1 MNRILKTMLA
11 LYVGK
16 RLYNRLNPASRPA
29 GTAAPAS
36 GAITSDHYKPG
47 TRYGKDSDLLWERGK
62 LDPRYKV
69 RYQSDWVNRNGEPV
83 FYRRG
88 EEPWIVSPDLHS
100 GRPGCFRSNPGGLQ
114 IDPVTGQ
121 VDINHSDTGIRYE
134 VEFAPCGRKGV
145 ARTTLVMGGIGYE
158 GTLSSLSGD
167 QPLVARPHYFG
178 HDPELEVPSYRV
190 PAGRYGY
197 IPDQVK
203 PTADLKGLAIDEGT
217 GEIDLRKTVLGGALG
232 YREGGR
238 LPENGASKDFR
249 VYYQAEGSPGREAL
263 NYTSLRIH
271 FYDTE
276 ADIPEDLLVRIRQQR
291 NSIFQRGIGLPL
303 VLGLPYAWTSDGP
316 WDVLATLAATLTGL
330 FLLNIRESNHPM
342 RPPEHVVTG

>member
-1 MNRILKTMLA
+1 MNRILKAMLA

-16 RLYNRLNPASRPA
+16 RLYNRYAGNSRAA
-29 GTAAPAS
+29 GTD
-36 GAITSDHYKPG
+36 TRKPG
-47 TRYGKDSDLLWERGK
+47 EKTYDNGKPDTHYGKDSDLLWERGK

-69 RYQSDWVNRNGEPV
+69 SYESDWVNRNGEPV

-88 EEPWIVSPDLHS
+88 EEPWIVSPELHS

-114 IDPVTGQ
+114 IDPATGKID
-121 VDINHSDTGIRYE
+121 VNHSDTGIRYE

-145 ARTTLVMGGIGYE
+145 ARTVVVMGGIGYE

-167 QPLVARPHYFG
+167 QPLMARPHYYG

-190 PAGRYGY
+190 PSGRYGY
-197 IPDQVK
+197 IPDPVK
-203 PTADLKGLAIDEGT
+203 PTADLKGLAIDERT
-217 GEIDLRKTVLGGALG
+217 GEIDLRKTILGGALG
-232 YREGGR
+232 YRADGR
-238 LPENGASKDFR
+238 IPENGASKDFK
-249 VYYQAEGSPGREAL
+249 VYYQAEGSPSREAL

-276 ADIPEDLLVRIRQQR
+276 ADVPEDLLVRIRQQH
-291 NSIFQRGIGLPL
+291 NSIFQQAIGLPL
-303 VLGLPYAWTSDGP
+303 ALGLPYAWAGDTP
-316 WDVLATLAATLTGL
+316 WEVLAGLAAALSGL
-330 FLLNIRESNHPM
+330 FLLNIRESNHPL